1 MKYVA
6 DDGTEFTTEQECLN
20 YENRMAEI
28 EHNFILFNEA
38 MKRVSPDM
46 ESCEYIY
53 VFAKPEEVV
62 QYLSDR
68 FGFCGLDDITKIGL
82 YFYDWTDYTFKS
94 VDSTINDFEAK
105 VSRLKSLKNGIL
117 NTLDG
122 IGVDAPFW
130 DPYT

>member
-20 YENRMAEI
+20 YENKIAEI
-28 EHNFILFNEA
+28 EHNFILFDA
-38 MKRVSPDM
+38 DMKVVSPDTTDDF
-46 ESCEYIY
+46 EYIY
-53 VFAKPEEVV
+53 ILAKPEEVAR
-62 QYLSDR
+62 YLNDR
-68 FGFCGLDDITKIGL
+68 FGFCGLEDITKIGL
-82 YFYDWTDYTFKS
+82 YFYDDWMDHTFKS

-122 IGVDAPFW
+122 IGVDAL
-130 DPYT
+130 